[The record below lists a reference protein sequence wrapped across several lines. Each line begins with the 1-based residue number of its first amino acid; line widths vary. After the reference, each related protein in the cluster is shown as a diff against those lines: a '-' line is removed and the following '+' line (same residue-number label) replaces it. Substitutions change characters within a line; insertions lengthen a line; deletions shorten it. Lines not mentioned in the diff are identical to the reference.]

1 MNQLRLIPDG
11 LSFAKAAAI
20 PAVSLTALY
29 ALHLGGRFPFTTST
43 TTTTKTTTSEK
54 EGQHQQH
61 NITVI
66 APSNKSI
73 LIHSAAGGVGSM
85 LVQMSKILGLS
96 PIVGVVG
103 RTAKVDEAKALG
115 CDVVIDKQQM
125 QPYSRSSSNNNNNNN
140 NNNTNDMWKLIEES
154 GPQDGYSIIMDP
166 NGISTLK
173 DSYDHLCPTG
183 RLIIFGFHSNLPMT
197 IGQDSSGLLNPIEWM
212 KMIYKSS
219 QMPQF
224 NPMELVSS
232 NKSVLGFNLSFF
244 VDEISMLMPMYD
256 QIEFWLTSF
265 KKEEKKT
272 NKDKDVSDKE
282 EDDDNSNDSND
293 SKENNQSNQKQKKK
307 PKQQLLRCP
316 RVTELPMDDI
326 VEAHKLIQSGKTVGK
341 LVMITDCYDD
351 DDDETTMLK

>member
-125 QPYSRSSSNNNNNNN
+125 QSYSRSSSNNNNNNN
-140 NNNTNDMWKLIEES
+140 NNTTDMWKLIEES

-244 VDEISMLMPMYD
+244 VDEIGMLMPMYD

-265 KKEEKKT
+265 KKEEEKT
-272 NKDKDVSDKE
+272 NKDKDVSEKE
-282 EDDDNSNDSND
+282 EDDDDDNGNGN
-293 SKENNQSNQKQKKK
+293 KEINHKKK

-341 LVMITDCYDD
+341 LVMITDCDD
-351 DDDETTMLK
+351 DNDDETTILK

>member
-1 MNQLRLIPDG
+1 MNQLRLIPGG

-29 ALHLGGRFPFTTST
+29 ALHLGGRFPFTTTTTTT
-43 TTTTKTTTSEK
+43 TTTTKITTSEK
-54 EGQHQQH
+54 EGQQQPH

-115 CDVVIDKQQM
+115 CDVVIDKQRAQS
-125 QPYSRSSSNNNNNNN
+125 QPQSSSNDNSRNN
-140 NNNTNDMWKLIEES
+140 MWKLIEES

-183 RLIIFGFHSNLPMT
+183 RLIIFGFHSNLPM
-197 IGQDSSGLLNPIEWM
+197 GQDSSGLLNPIEWM

-224 NPMELVSS
+224 DPMDLVSS

-244 VDEISMLMPMYD
+244 VDEINMLMPMYD

-265 KKEEKKT
+265 KKEEEET
-272 NKDKDVSDKE
+272 NKDKDVFDKE
-282 EDDDNSNDSND
+282 EDNDDDDDNGND
-293 SKENNQSNQKQKKK
+293 SKESNHEKK

-341 LVMITDCYDD
+341 LVMITDCD

>member
-29 ALHLGGRFPFTTST
+29 ALHLGGRFPFTTTST

-54 EGQHQQH
+54 EEQHQLH
-61 NITVI
+61 NIAVI

-103 RTAKVDEAKALG
+103 RTTKVDEAKALG
-115 CDVVIDKQQM
+115 CDVVIDKQRGQS
-125 QPYSRSSSNNNNNNN
+125 QPQSSSNDNRNNN
-140 NNNTNDMWKLIEES
+140 MWKLIEES
-154 GPQDGYSIIMDP
+154 GPQDGYSVIMDP

-197 IGQDSSGLLNPIEWM
+197 MGQDSSGLLNPIEWM

-265 KKEEKKT
+265 KKEEEKT
-272 NKDKDVSDKE
+272 NKNRDVPDKE
-282 EDDDNSNDSND
+282 EDDDDDNGND
-293 SKENNQSNQKQKKK
+293 SKESNHKKK

-341 LVMITDCYDD
+341 LVMITDCDDD